1 MNDSDKQFSI
11 AAKMPLKTR
20 YGLIFGLAI
29 VGFTLQMLVN
39 IILGLLFLVPAMLF
53 CLSKGINSKP
63 SLHGSPE
70 WKAVTIDEFKKVQEL
85 FDAADK
91 FKQRSG
97 AFSLSSSKGC
107 GGCFMFCVLVG
118 FGAMMLSAA
127 VPAVSESAAFEPIA
141 RGGALS
147 VLFVLDALALVA
159 PLWLFGSIKTWEP
172 PQLRK
177 RMGQLNFIYEKS
189 KGATDLDFIPNLL
202 IRQSDKGDVP
212 IECKLTAN
220 IKEAPEGFLGIQIQ
234 TSLNSVQ
241 GTIYPYTYCVLVAKP
256 ELGMLAKAKR
266 LVEIPPAGGFR
277 AGLLATDNEKKESKF
292 ARYYDALI
300 ELKKEN
306 DVEIVVVRQNT
317 KGTGY
322 KTSPDEAYRV
332 FTVAYDLAKKV
343 LG

>member
-1 MNDSDKQFSI
+1 MNDSDKQFAI
-11 AAKMPLKTR
+11 APNMPLNTR
-20 YGLIFGLAI
+20 YGLIIVLAI

-39 IILGLLFLVPAMLF
+39 MILGLLFLIPVMLL
-53 CLSKGINSKP
+53 CLSKGLDNRP
-63 SLHGSPE
+63 NLQGSAE
-70 WKAVTIDEFKKVQEL
+70 WKTATIDEFKKIVDL
-85 FDAADK
+85 FNAADN

-107 GGCFMFCVLVG
+107 GGCFLFCVFVG
-118 FGAMMLSAA
+118 FGAMILSAVA
-127 VPAVSESAAFEPIA
+127 PAVTESDAFAPIA

-172 PQLRK
+172 PELRK
-177 RMGQLNFIYEKS
+177 RMAQLDFIYEQS
-189 KGATDLDFIPNLL
+189 KKGPDLDFIPNLL
-202 IRQSDKGDVP
+202 ISKSNKGDVP

-220 IKEAPEGFLGIQIQ
+220 IKDAPEGFLGIQIQ
-234 TSLNSVQ
+234 TSLNNVQ
-241 GTIYPYTYCVLVAKP
+241 GTNYPYTYCVLVAKP
-256 ELGMLAKAKR
+256 EFGMLAKAKR
-266 LVEIPPAGGFR
+266 LVETPPRGGFNT
-277 AGLLATDNEKKESKF
+277 GLLATDNEKKESKF

-306 DVEIVVVRQNT
+306 EVEIAVVRQNT

-322 KTSPDEAYRV
+322 KTSQDEAYRV